1 MIGSTGSGKTEIAR
15 RLANFSNSPF
25 IKVEA
30 THYTE
35 IGFYGKDVD
44 TIITDLFKL
53 TQNKIKEKTES
64 IKTKVK
70 EQLEE
75 YFDILIL
82 DILMGDEF

>member
-44 TIITDLFKL
+44 TIIIDLFKL
-53 TQNKIKEKTES
+53 T
-64 IKTKVK
+64 
-70 EQLEE
+70 
-75 YFDILIL
+75 
-82 DILMGDEF
+82 

>member
-1 MIGSTGSGKTEIAR
+1 MVGSTGSGKTEIAR
-15 RLANFSNSPF
+15 RLANFSHSPF

-53 TQNKIKEKTES
+53 T
-64 IKTKVK
+64 
-70 EQLEE
+70 
-75 YFDILIL
+75 
-82 DILMGDEF
+82 

>member
-1 MIGSTGSGKTEIAR
+1 MAIALRNRERRKKLSEEYQKEIIPKNILMVGSTGSGKTEIAR

-44 TIITDLFKL
+44 TIITDLFKS
-53 TQNKIKEKTES
+53 T
-64 IKTKVK
+64 
-70 EQLEE
+70 
-75 YFDILIL
+75 
-82 DILMGDEF
+82 